1 MARKK
6 GKPDPVESSSEE
18 EEEVEEVESEY
29 AKRKKEKSRKA
40 FMKLCRSALALVPLI
55 TVVSQQDFMYKERQS
70 GVNAAKL
77 VPLQL
82 AVSGV
87 LKWAKTSPTTLRNPV
102 LHEYINMTARGL
114 LTPYEYGLHN
124 FGKKS
129 KRAMPA
135 EKTWSAAW
143 KKSKSSLNRVAE
155 GDAAMRALTSA
166 PFPNVPLIGAYLLVP
181 AALFAFLVPNLE
193 YIVVVGCG
201 MILQERRP
209 PPPPRARAK
218 GAYSAHPQSRLT
230 RPVCSQGARG
240 FGMEPQP
247 ELYVTGVAAVIGI
260 ICLDASKK
268 KSEAA
273 KAKRR

>member
-1 MARKK
+1 
-6 GKPDPVESSSEE
+6 
-18 EEEVEEVESEY
+18 
-29 AKRKKEKSRKA
+29 
-40 FMKLCRSALALVPLI
+40 
-55 TVVSQQDFMYKERQS
+55 
-70 GVNAAKL
+70 
-77 VPLQL
+77 
-82 AVSGV
+82 
-87 LKWAKTSPTTLRNPV
+87 
-102 LHEYINMTARGL
+102 MTARGL

-135 EKTWSAAW
+135 EKTWAAAW

-201 MILQERRP
+201 MILQ
-209 PPPPRARAK
+209 
-218 GAYSAHPQSRLT
+218 
-230 RPVCSQGARG
+230 GARG